1 MSETLGDWLKLREA
15 ADWEARSSR
24 LVQQVVAAAP
34 HQVAPYAME
43 GDGYN
48 VLDLATGTGS
58 NVRYLAERLPGR
70 QRWLVVDRSPD
81 LLALVTDR
89 TAAWAAARGFECH
102 THATGVRVRHA
113 SLDCEIETRQRDLR
127 VLDDAALFA
136 GRQLVTAS
144 ALLDLVSASWLQ
156 SLAAQ
161 CRAAGAAVL
170 FALTYNGESSCSPVE
185 PEDDLIRELLNRHQH
200 TDKGLGG
207 VAAGPDAVAC
217 AERCFI
223 EAGYQVR
230 IEPTDW
236 NIGPAHAG
244 MQRYLINDWARA
256 ATELAPELGPHIT
269 GLATR
274 QPQEGVASTGV
285 SWRDRRLAH
294 IDAGRSRIIVRHH
307 DLAGWPA
314 RP

>member
-1 MSETLGDWLKLREA
+1 MSDSLGDWLQLREA

-34 HQVAPYAME
+34 HKGAPYVRE
-43 GDGYN
+43 GAGYN

-81 LLALVTDR
+81 LLELVTGR
-89 TAAWAAARGFECH
+89 TAAWAAARGSECH
-102 THATGVRVRHA
+102 ATATGLRVRHA

-144 ALLDLVSASWLQ
+144 ALLDLVSESWLQ

-161 CRAAGAAVL
+161 CRDAGAAVL

-185 PEDDLIRELLNRHQH
+185 PEDELVRELLNRHQH

-223 EAGYQVR
+223 DAGYQVR
-230 IEPTDW
+230 ITPTNW
-236 NIGPAHAG
+236 NLGPAQSD
-244 MQRYLINDWARA
+244 MQRYLIGDWTRA
-256 ATELAPELGPHIT
+256 AVELAPDLLSRLT
-269 GLATR
+269 
-274 QPQEGVASTGV
+274 

-294 IDAGRSRIIVRHH
+294 LEAGRSRMVVHHH
-307 DLAGWPA
+307 DLAAWLSP
-314 RP
+314 P

>member
-1 MSETLGDWLKLREA
+1 MTDSLADWLRLREA
-15 ADWEARSSR
+15 ADWEARSPR
-24 LVQQVVAAAP
+24 LVQQVLQAAP
-34 HQVAPYAME
+34 SKE
-43 GDGYN
+43 GTYN

-81 LLALVTDR
+81 LLTLVTDR

-102 THATGVRVRHA
+102 AHATGVRVRHE
-113 SLDCEIETRQRDLR
+113 SLDCEIDTLQRDLR
-127 VLDDAALFA
+127 ELDDAALFA

-144 ALLDLVSASWLQ
+144 ALLDLVSESWLRT
-156 SLAAQ
+156 LASR

-170 FALTYNGESSCSPVE
+170 FALSYNGESSCSPLE

-223 EAGYQVR
+223 DAGYQVR
-230 IEPTDW
+230 ITPTDW
-236 NIGPAHAG
+236 NLGPAQG
-244 MQRYLINDWARA
+244 DMQRYLIGDWTRA
-256 ATELAPELGPHIT
+256 AGELAPDLQPRIT
-269 GLATR
+269 
-274 QPQEGVASTGV
+274 
-285 SWRDRRLAH
+285 SWRNRRLAH
-294 IDAGRSRIIVRHH
+294 LDAGRSRMIVRHH
-307 DLAGWPA
+307 DLAAWPSA
-314 RP
+314 P

>member
-1 MSETLGDWLKLREA
+1 MRMFETLGDWLKLREA
-15 ADWEARSSR
+15 TDWEARSPR

-34 HQVAPYAME
+34 HKGAP
-43 GDGYN
+43 YN

-58 NVRYLAERLPGR
+58 NVRYLADRLPGD

-81 LLALVTDR
+81 LIALVTHR
-89 TAAWAAARGFECH
+89 TTAWAEARGYECH
-102 THATGVRVRHA
+102 PHAAGVRVRHA

-127 VLDDAALFA
+127 VLDDAGLFA
-136 GRQLVTAS
+136 GRHLVTAS
-144 ALLDLVSASWLQ
+144 ALLDLVSESWLR
-156 SLAAQ
+156 SLATQ

-170 FALTYNGESSCSPVE
+170 LALTYNGESSCSPEE
-185 PEDDLIRELLNRHQH
+185 PEDELIRELLNRHQH

-207 VAAGPDAVAC
+207 VAAGPAAVTC

-223 EAGYQVR
+223 EVGYQVCV
-230 IEPTDW
+230 EPTDW

-244 MQRYLINDWARA
+244 MQRYLVRDWARA
-256 ATELAPELGPHIT
+256 AGELAPDLLPRI
-269 GLATR
+269 
-274 QPQEGVASTGV
+274 S

-307 DLAGWPA
+307 DIAAWLA

>member
-1 MSETLGDWLKLREA
+1 MSDSLADWLRLREA
-15 ADWEARSSR
+15 ADWEARSPQ
-24 LVQQVVAAAP
+24 LVQQVVAAAL
-34 HQVAPYAME
+34 HQGARDARE
-43 GDGYN
+43 GPGYN

-102 THATGVRVRHA
+102 AHATGVRVRHEP
-113 SLDCEIETRQRDLR
+113 LDCEIETLQRDLR
-127 VLDDAALFA
+127 ELDDAALFA

-144 ALLDLVSASWLQ
+144 ALLDLVSESWLR
-156 SLAAQ
+156 SLAAH

-170 FALTYNGESSCSPVE
+170 FALSYNGESSCSPVE

-223 EAGYQVR
+223 DAGYQVR
-230 IEPTDW
+230 IAPTNW
-236 NIGPAHAG
+236 NLGPAQSD
-244 MQRYLINDWARA
+244 MQRYLIGDWTRA
-256 ATELAPELGPHIT
+256 AVELAPDLLPRLT
-269 GLATR
+269 
-274 QPQEGVASTGV
+274 

-294 IDAGRSRIIVRHH
+294 LDAGRSRMVVCHH
-307 DLAGWPA
+307 DLAAWLSAP
-314 RP
+314 